1 MNNAKKGLII
11 GGISMSAIAIIGISS
26 LALFTAKTDSD
37 TAAKAEITLTNA
49 QNVNPGDN
57 DPNVPDDANEGTEH
71 SVIYTVSNL
80 GTKSVKTRQTIVI
93 TCDEAGKSEK
103 LLDARYL
110 ALFKAGAELT
120 KKSYVASTGEEYDS
134 LEAFET
140 SLSSDTEDSVE
151 KETSDNG
158 GTPYI
163 KAIKYIF
170 YADSFDGFG
179 LDIKKGGNAEKED
192 GFSVVSAASDE
203 ENAPVEKEYSFDL
216 ALMREANND
225 YQGTDITVEVL
236 VEAMQYRNTEDV
248 DWEAITKVQRKFS
261 SADMDTLTVPNED
274 EDKEGNKITINRGG
288 TDKSNS
294 LIDDA
299 RSNASNVV
307 AE

>member
-1 MNNAKKGLII
+1 MRIHGR
-11 GGISMSAIAIIGISS
+11 
-26 LALFTAKTDSD
+26 
-37 TAAKAEITLTNA
+37 
-49 QNVNPGDN
+49 
-57 DPNVPDDANEGTEH
+57 H
-71 SVIYTVSNL
+71 
-80 GTKSVKTRQTIVI
+80 
-93 TCDEAGKSEK
+93 AG
-103 LLDARYL
+103 
-110 ALFKAGAELT
+110 
-120 KKSYVASTGEEYDS
+120 
-134 LEAFET
+134 
-140 SLSSDTEDSVE
+140 
-151 KETSDNG
+151 
-158 GTPYI
+158 
-163 KAIKYIF
+163 
-170 YADSFDGFG
+170 
-179 LDIKKGGNAEKED
+179 KGGNAEKED